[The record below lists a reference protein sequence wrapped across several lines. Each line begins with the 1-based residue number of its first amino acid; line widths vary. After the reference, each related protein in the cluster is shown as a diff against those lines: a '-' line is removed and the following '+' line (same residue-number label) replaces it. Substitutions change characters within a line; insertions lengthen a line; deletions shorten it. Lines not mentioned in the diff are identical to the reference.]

1 MVQKQEKEM
10 NMHQKISGLH
20 SIKAKIGVLTLV
32 MVLIALGLNLWT
44 VIPNAKKNIS
54 SIAQNYLFDSAVS
67 NGRMIDEACML
78 ASADQMLTDTA
89 LKNIIGEAGM
99 EGVESSYA
107 YVVDFQGNML
117 YHPTTEKIGQK
128 VENEVVTSLIADL
141 SEGKKVESDLVEY
154 EFRGAKKYAAYYV
167 GTAADF
173 VLVISADEDEVL
185 APVTKIVDSTLKGAV
200 FAVIVCLILSVIV
213 VDRIT
218 KPLHIITRVIHR
230 LTELDFTSDEE
241 QGNLNVRKDETGH
254 MSRAITHL
262 REELG
267 NVVYDLKQQSG
278 FLFQTSSALSKNT
291 EETIQNMRQVEQAA
305 HDIAEGATSQ
315 ADETESATNNVVT
328 IGNMVEATNGKINE
342 IHSIVVDMQKRGN
355 EAAQK
360 IHELDTQNE
369 KTKESIRVIYE
380 QTNMT
385 NQSAQKIREATALIT
400 SIAEETS
407 LLSLNASIEAA
418 RAGEQGR
425 GFAVV
430 ASQIQK
436 LAEQSNESAARIEE
450 IVTMLIEDSR
460 QAVDTMEEVRTII
473 EQQVIAVENTEKI
486 FAYVQSGIQN
496 TKQGVDAIAEHAQR
510 MDEARVKVVDVVQ
523 NLTAIAEE
531 NAASTE
537 EASASVTQ
545 VGTFVDNIAEDA
557 VRVKKVA
564 EKLENNI
571 AKFKL

>member
-1 MVQKQEKEM
+1 MPI
-10 NMHQKISGLH
+10 NKI
-20 SIKAKIGVLTLV
+20 
-32 MVLIALGLNLWT
+32 
-44 VIPNAKKNIS
+44 
-54 SIAQNYLFDSAVS
+54 
-67 NGRMIDEACML
+67 
-78 ASADQMLTDTA
+78 
-89 LKNIIGEAGM
+89 
-99 EGVESSYA
+99 VEST
-107 YVVDFQGNML
+107 V
-117 YHPTTEKIGQK
+117 
-128 VENEVVTSLIADL
+128 
-141 SEGKKVESDLVEY
+141 
-154 EFRGAKKYAAYYV
+154 
-167 GTAADF
+167 
-173 VLVISADEDEVL
+173 
-185 APVTKIVDSTLKGAV
+185 KGAI
-200 FAVIVCLILSVIV
+200 FALIVCLILSIIV

-218 KPLHIITRVIHR
+218 KPLHIITRVIRR

-241 QGNLNVRKDETGH
+241 QGKLNIRKDETGH

-278 FLFQTSSALSKNT
+278 FLFETSSALSKNT
-291 EETIQNMRQVEQAA
+291 EETIQTMQQVEQAA

-328 IGNMVEATNGKINE
+328 IGNMVEATNKKINE
-342 IHSIVVDMQKRGN
+342 IHGIVIDMQKHGD

-360 IHELDTQNE
+360 IRELDTQNE
-369 KTKESIRVIYE
+369 KTKESIRAIYE

-430 ASQIQK
+430 AAQIQK

-450 IVTMLIEDSR
+450 IVSMLIEDSG
-460 QAVDTMEEVRTII
+460 QAVDTMEEVRDIMD
-473 EQQVIAVENTEKI
+473 QQVLAVENTEKI
-486 FAYVQSGIQN
+486 FARVQSGIQN
-496 TKQGVDAIAEHAQR
+496 TKQGVDAIDEHAQKL
-510 MDEARVKVVDVVQ
+510 DEARVKVVDVVQ

-537 EASASVTQ
+537 ETSASVTQ
-545 VGTFVDNIAEDA
+545 VGTIIDHIAEDA
-557 VRVKKVA
+557 VRVKEVA
-564 EKLENNI
+564 QKLENNI